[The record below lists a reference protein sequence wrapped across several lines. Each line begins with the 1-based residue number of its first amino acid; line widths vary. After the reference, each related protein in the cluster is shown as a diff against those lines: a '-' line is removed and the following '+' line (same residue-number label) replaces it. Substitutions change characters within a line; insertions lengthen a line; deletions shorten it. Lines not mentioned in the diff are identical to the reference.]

1 MPQSDVCATSHKGLI
16 FKVRNK
22 NTPQSDVCATSH
34 KGLISQLTNTIVWEH
49 KLSQAWDKY
58 KVSPSTGI
66 TINLD
71 LPLELVHRS
80 KFCHTDRYGYNVY
93 TTDHGYD
100 DLERIDSA
108 EFVLNH
114 SQRISVVTGTSSVY
128 GVLEETPLT
137 STHPIQP
144 SEARDHPRRRSRKAL
159 RRGGY
164 NLA

>member
-1 MPQSDVCATSHKGLI
+1 MSLFTGDKFFTQIDMDIL
-16 FKVRNK
+16 
-22 NTPQSDVCATSH
+22 
-34 KGLISQLTNTIVWEH
+34 LT
-49 KLSQAWDKY
+49 L
-58 KVSPSTGI
+58 
-66 TINLD
+66 L
-71 LPLELVHRS
+71 
-80 KFCHTDRYGYNVY
+80 
-93 TTDHGYD
+93 DHGYD

-128 GVLEETPLT
+128 GVLEETRLT

-144 SEARDHPRRRSRKAL
+144 SEARDHPWQCSRKTL

>member
-1 MPQSDVCATSHKGLI
+1 M
-16 FKVRNK
+16 
-22 NTPQSDVCATSH
+22 PQSDVCATSH
-34 KGLISQLTNTIVWEH
+34 KGLISQLNNTIVREH
-49 KLSQAWDKY
+49 KLSQACDKY

-66 TINLD
+66 TIKLD
-71 LPLELVHRS
+71 LPLELVHRGQVFS
-80 KFCHTDRYGYNVY
+80 TRIDMDILISLL
-93 TTDHGYD
+93 DHGYD
-100 DLERIDSA
+100 DLEEFDSA

-128 GVLEETPLT
+128 GVLEETRLT

-144 SEARDHPRRRSRKAL
+144 SEARDHPRQRSRKTL